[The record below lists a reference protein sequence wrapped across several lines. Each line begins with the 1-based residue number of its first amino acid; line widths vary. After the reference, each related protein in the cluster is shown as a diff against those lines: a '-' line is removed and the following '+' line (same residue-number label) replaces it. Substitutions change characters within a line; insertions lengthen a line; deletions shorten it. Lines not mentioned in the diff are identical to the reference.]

1 MFTRNKYD
9 VQDYTRDLYQTIRP
23 GYFKTNLP
31 RNDCEGCLNPN
42 PAHNASFGNSLHKQ
56 NLMDVDSELMGL
68 TRKNSKCPSNKYNPD
83 KANEEFKNSKLNH
96 YGDCPNFVGESTRLS
111 NPACTL
117 RGTGWNRWEWLCQNP
132 QDKAIVPFNIELNTS
147 IMAKDDHRPCIPNL
161 LNNDTS
167 WTISENNNDDIVM
180 YYDQD
185 ITKGIKVS
193 EGFENQH
200 WKNCTQI

>member
-42 PAHNASFGNSLHKQ
+42 PTHNASFGNSLHKQ

-68 TRKNSKCPSNKYNPD
+68 TRKNSKCPPNKYNPD

-147 IMAKDDHRPCIPNL
+147 IMTKDDHRPCIPNL
-161 LNNDTS
+161 INNDTS
-167 WTISENNNDDIVM
+167 RPISENNNDDIIM
-180 YYDQD
+180 YYDQG
-185 ITKGIKVS
+185 ITRGVKVS